1 MVNLG
6 SNPFDDTRLCGARS
20 ALLKMSPDN
29 QGRFEFELACQYTR
43 SGLNQLQVG
52 DLIGV
57 ENYTTSNNG
66 DRTYSILTLTE
77 VVPVHFAAQGTGAYP
92 GHVFESMRSIK
103 DDWEVQSDKPLHATT
118 TITTRAVSTGWQF
131 QFNPRYQELPSL
143 HEEMNLPMVGAEIRP
158 LSMEMVNKII
168 NQDLEGQQYSPL
180 THNKFKEINI
190 ILDKESLLTT
200 HFGIFGFTGVGKS
213 NLVSSL
219 VFSLSSGDSSNPS
232 NVIIVDP
239 NDEYLGLLIDKF
251 ASDEEN
257 VLYIHTEPDS
267 LPNLVIEN
275 LGKDENNISS
285 QAVDFLFHQMKLPSK
300 LKNDDQVRDYFLK
313 TLPKVIKKTKIAL
326 PSRDLKSLIGNA
338 MRNTIEVGT
347 GTAVRGALLDSYSE
361 WTKGFEEVPITP
373 DNLKVAVSRIAPY
386 SEARNI
392 IYRQLK
398 EKKLETALGVIDRT
412 EKYLKRM
419 KEKLQ
424 NIPSSEIIP
433 IDDLLELLNKK
444 DSHQTIIVTARRDS
458 ELKSFIEV
466 LGNSLYE
473 ERRLNGIINPFT
485 LFLFDEADLFIP
497 SDGGDENTSRIK
509 ELCVTLARRGRKFGL
524 GIGIATQRAS
534 QLDTEVMGNLHT
546 YFVSKLPRVFDREK
560 VAEAFGISQDQLS
573 PTFTFRPGNWLIISH
588 DATGLKGVPIPS
600 IAYDANQ
607 RLKEAAKKYFELNRG
622 TL

>member
-1 MVNLG
+1 LG
-6 SNPFDDTRLCGARS
+6 SNPFDDNRLCGARS

-57 ENYTTSNNG
+57 ENYTTSDNG

-92 GHVFESMRSIK
+92 GHIFESMRSIK
-103 DDWEVQSDKPLHATT
+103 DDWEVQNDKPLHATT

-143 HEEMNLPMVGAEIRP
+143 SEEMNLPMVGAEIRP

-168 NQDLEGQQYSPL
+168 NQGLETQQNSPL
-180 THNKFKEINI
+180 IHNKFKKINI
-190 ILDKESLLTT
+190 KLDKESLLTT

-219 VFSLSSGDSSNPS
+219 VFSLSSKDSSSPS
-232 NVIIVDP
+232 NVVIVDP

-251 ASDEEN
+251 GSDTEN
-257 VLYIHTEPDS
+257 VLYVHAEPDS
-267 LPNLVIEN
+267 LPNMVIEN
-275 LGKDENNISS
+275 LGKNENDISP
-285 QAVDFLFHQMKLPSK
+285 QAVDFLFRQMKLPSK
-300 LKNDDQVRDYFLK
+300 LKGDQQVKSYFLE
-313 TLPKVIKKTKIAL
+313 TLPKVITRTKIAF
-326 PSRDLKSLIGNA
+326 PSRDLKSLIANA
-338 MRNTIEVGT
+338 MRNTIEAGT
-347 GTAVRGALLDSYSE
+347 GNAVKGALRDAYSE
-361 WTKGFEEVPITP
+361 WTKFSKGIPINIDTLDKAIKLIP
-373 DNLKVAVSRIAPY
+373 AVRSIILGKLKD
-386 SEARNI
+386 
-392 IYRQLK
+392 
-398 EKKLETALGVIDRT
+398 KKLETALGVIDRT
-412 EKYLKRM
+412 EKYLLRIKG
-419 KEKLQ
+419 KLKD
-424 NIPSSEIIP
+424 IPPSEIIP

-444 DSHQTIIVTARRDS
+444 DSRLTIVITARRDS
-458 ELKSFIEV
+458 ELKDFIEV
-466 LGNSLYE
+466 LGNNLYE
-473 ERRLNGIINPFT
+473 ERRLKGIIDPFT

-497 SDGGDENTSRIK
+497 SDGGDENTSRIR
-509 ELCVTLARRGRKFGL
+509 ELCITLARRGRKFGL

-546 YFVSKLPRVFDREK
+546 YFVSKLPRAFDRDK

-600 IAYDANQ
+600 IANNANQ
-607 RLKEAAKKYFELNRG
+607 RLKEASKKYFE
-622 TL
+622 

>member
-1 MVNLG
+1 MG

-43 SGLNQLQVG
+43 SGLNQLQIG

-57 ENYTTSNNG
+57 ENYTTSNSG

-118 TITTRAVSTGWQF
+118 TITTKAVSTGWQF
-131 QFNPRYQELPSL
+131 QFNPRYQDLPSL

-168 NQDLEGQQYSPL
+168 NQGLEGQQNSPL
-180 THNKFKEINI
+180 IHNKFKEINI
-190 ILDKESLLTT
+190 KLDKESLLTT

-219 VFSLSSGDSSNPS
+219 VFSLSSRDSSSPS
-232 NVIIVDP
+232 NVVIVDP

-251 ASDEEN
+251 ASDEED
-257 VLYIHTEPDS
+257 VLYIHAEPDS

-275 LGKDENNISS
+275 LGKDEVDISP
-285 QAVDFLFHQMKLPSK
+285 QAVDFLFRQMKLPSN
-300 LKNDDQVRDYFLK
+300 LKNNDQVKDYFLK

-326 PSRDLKSLIGNA
+326 PSRDLKSLIGNT

-347 GTAVRGALLDSYSE
+347 GNAVRGILRDAYSD
-361 WTKGFEEVPITP
+361 WTKRFKGIPVNVDTLDIA
-373 DNLKVAVSRIAPY
+373 LKQIPGVRFIVSDK
-386 SEARNI
+386 
-392 IYRQLK
+392 LK
-398 EKKLETALGVIDRT
+398 DKKLETALGVVDRT
-412 EKYLKRM
+412 EKYLTRI
-419 KEKLQ
+419 KEKLKG
-424 NIPSSEIIP
+424 IPPTEIIP

-444 DSHQTIIVTARRDS
+444 GSRQTIIVTSRRDS
-458 ELKSFIEV
+458 ELKDFVEV
-466 LGNSLYE
+466 LGNNLYE
-473 ERRLNGIINPFT
+473 ERRLKGIIDPFT

-497 SDGGDENTSRIK
+497 SDGGDDNTSRIK
-509 ELCVTLARRGRKFGL
+509 ELCITLARRGRKFGL
-524 GIGIATQRAS
+524 GIGIATQRAA

-546 YFVSKLPRVFDREK
+546 YFVSKLPRAFDREK

-600 IAYDANQ
+600 TAYNANQ